1 MIILTD
7 NNIQVIE
14 DSFVDLDNLTHLW
27 LNKNGLR
34 KFHVL
39 SNNTTM
45 SQLIFLDLS
54 ENNLRHVGS
63 FPSLL
68 RLPSLQVLAIHNNKY
83 VHYPETFIS
92 FMKSL
97 QNLTLDLFRDFKFGP
112 GFLPLE
118 KLQRLDFY
126 LRNGNNFHLGNDSFL
141 GLRNTN
147 ITSLEMDFRGY
158 VTDIDIDV
166 FSPFQNLKELNLN
179 VRPQCDIRRAL
190 KALYGLQGKEMEYL
204 NMSGNFFSFAE
215 VTTLTEKDIQYLST
229 MCVKRVDLS
238 NCDIAKIPDTIS
250 KSRFAKCVEYLS
262 LGKNIFL
269 QSNIFPVFEMLSY
282 GNITYF
288 DMSLDPFPVPKH
300 SDIISDS
307 RYISNS
313 LMTFYEVFMPF
324 GNKAFEFTVTLSE
337 SLRVFN
343 VSGCLTIGT
352 ISEHSYLSARIV
364 GKGLEVADL
373 SFVPVPFCRNNS
385 HFTFHT
391 RIKNLNLTKWRCAH
405 LNATFLSSI
414 PTLETLTFQ
423 DADLSDGFKNDPKGI
438 FLKGLYNLTT
448 LDLGK
453 NKLTNLH
460 ENLLN
465 DQASSLRNIYIQ
477 DNAFRHIPQTLR
489 KLRGLKLL
497 DIQNNKLSSLS
508 EYDIDALEDCREA
521 TIRISRNPFDCTCES
536 LQMIKWL
543 ERNEYRIEDFD
554 DIFCIQGAKLKT
566 ITINIR
572 QFKLKCL
579 SKFWLEFSASMCIL
593 LVLAIIGTAIC
604 YRYRVF
610 LEYMYIILLSHRQNK
625 YCANDSYEFDAF
637 ISYSNKDYEW
647 VINTL
652 YKRMT
657 EEMNMKVSIHDKD
670 FIPGRDIAHEIL
682 RCIDNSRKVIFVLTR
697 NYLKSDWTNYE
708 LEMAR
713 IHAFRSGRSGLIII
727 LKDGLQVK
735 EMPDLL
741 KRMWWKV
748 VCAKWLVSRKLDNS
762 DDNDSEDR
770 KLFWQTLLKGIEDG

>member
-1 MIILTD
+1 
-7 NNIQVIE
+7 
-14 DSFVDLDNLTHLW
+14 
-27 LNKNGLR
+27 
-34 KFHVL
+34 
-39 SNNTTM
+39 M

-54 ENNLRHVGS
+54 ENNLTVES
-63 FPSLL
+63 FPTLL
-68 RLPSLQVLAIHNNKY
+68 ELPSLQELAIHNNTY
-83 VHYPETFIS
+83 YGYPEVFIAY
-92 FMKSL
+92 MTSL
-97 QNLTLDLFRDFKFGP
+97 QNLTIDLFNKFTFGD

-126 LRNGNNFHLGNDSFL
+126 LRNGHNFHLGNDSFL

-147 ITSLEMDFRGY
+147 ITSLEMDFRGH

-166 FSPFQNLKELNLN
+166 FSPFQNLKELSLN

-190 KALYGLQGKEMEYL
+190 RALYGLQGKEMEYL
-204 NMSGNFFSFAE
+204 YMSGNFFSFAE
-215 VTTLTEKDIQYLST
+215 VTILTEKDIQYLST

-250 KSRFAKCVEYLS
+250 KSRFAECVEYLS

-269 QSNIFPVFEMLSY
+269 QSNLFPVFEMLLY
-282 GNITYF
+282 GKITYF
-288 DMSLDPFPVPKH
+288 DMYLDPFPVPKH
-300 SDIISDS
+300 SDVISDS
-307 RYISNS
+307 MHISNV
-313 LMTFYEVFMPF
+313 LMAFNEIVMPF
-324 GNKAFEFTVTLSE
+324 GNKAFELTVTLSE

-343 VSGCLTIGT
+343 TSGSLTIGKVT
-352 ISEHSYLSARIV
+352 ERSYLIARIV
-364 GKGLEVADL
+364 SKGLEVADF
-373 SFVPVPFCRNNS
+373 SFVPLPFCQNNS
-385 HFTFHT
+385 HFTFLT
-391 RIKNLNLTKWRCAH
+391 SIKILNLTKWRYAH
-405 LNATFLSSI
+405 LNATFLNSI
-414 PTLETLTFQ
+414 PTLKTLTFQ
-423 DADLSDGFKNDPKGI
+423 DADLSDGLKNDPKGI
-438 FLKGLYNLTT
+438 FLKGLFNLTN

-453 NKLTNLH
+453 NKLTYLH

-465 DQASSLRNIYIQ
+465 DQASSLINIYIQ

-489 KLRGLKLL
+489 KVRGLELL
-497 DIQNNKLSSLS
+497 DIRNNKLSLLS
-508 EYDIDALEDCREA
+508 EYDIDALEVCREA

-543 ERNEYRIEDFD
+543 DGNKYRIEDFD
-554 DIFCIQGAKLKT
+554 DIYCIQGTKLKS
-566 ITINIR
+566 ITVNIR
-572 QFKLKCL
+572 QFELKCL

-593 LVLAIIGTAIC
+593 LVLAIIGIAIC

-610 LEYMYIILLSHRQNK
+610 IEYMYIILLSHRQNK
-625 YCANDSYEFDAF
+625 DHTSDSYEFDAF

-647 VINTL
+647 AINTL
-652 YKRMT
+652 YKRLT

-670 FIPGRDIAHEIL
+670 FIPGRDIAYEIL
-682 RCIDNSRKVIFVLTR
+682 RCIDNSRKVIFVVTR
-697 NYLKSDWTNYE
+697 SFLKSDWTNYE

-713 IHAFRSGRSGLIII
+713 LHAFRSGRSGLIII

-748 VCAKWLVSRKLDNS
+748 VCAKWPVSRKLDNS